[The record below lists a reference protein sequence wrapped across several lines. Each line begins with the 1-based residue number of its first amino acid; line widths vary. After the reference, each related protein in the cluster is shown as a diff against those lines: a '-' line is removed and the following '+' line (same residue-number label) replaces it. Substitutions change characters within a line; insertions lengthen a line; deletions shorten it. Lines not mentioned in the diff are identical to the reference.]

1 MYAFLIWKKFDQNL
15 LKNLIKKKKKKKKKK
30 KVYYSILY

>member
-30 KVYYSILY
+30 IFFLIIN